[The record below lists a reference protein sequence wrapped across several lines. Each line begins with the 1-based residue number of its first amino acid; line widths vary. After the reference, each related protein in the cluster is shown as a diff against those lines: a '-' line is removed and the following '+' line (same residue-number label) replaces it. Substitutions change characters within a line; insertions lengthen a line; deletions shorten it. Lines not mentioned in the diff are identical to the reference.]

1 MPERQPCREH
11 SQFLE
16 EVRAHVLHNGPR
28 PGGQM
33 LARATLASR
42 SSGDLAQ
49 HDEPSAVPREN
60 LNTLSRVEGSGA
72 GAGGSASAAE
82 SSDGKGDPTEAPS
95 KQLGFSHACTSAPVF
110 AYCFFKSGRCRSR
123 CKELNT
129 HEGKIWACDY

>member
-1 MPERQPCREH
+1 MLERPPCREH

-49 HDEPSAVPREN
+49 HDEPPAAPREN
-60 LNTLSRVEGSGA
+60 SNPLSRVE

-95 KQLGFSHACTSAPVF
+95 KQLGLSLACTSAPVF
-110 AYCFFKSGRCRSR
+110 AYYFSNLVDAVADAR
-123 CKELNT
+123 N
-129 HEGKIWACDY
+129 